1 MIRVERLAM
10 LAGVLAGL
18 GCGGGDKQDCSM
30 VSAEGLDPG
39 QTLVSLSDAHRR
51 QICDYGACQVGGYG
65 ARPSCS
71 GGQPVTV
78 AANQNACLASSP
90 TNPAC
95 TATVQDLI
103 NCTQVI
109 GVSPCASTLF
119 LDPACAALTDID
131 CVTFTANLM
140 STGMTAAALPRGR

>member
-1 MIRVERLAM
+1 MGRVERLAM
-10 LAGVLAGL
+10 LAGVLAVS
-18 GCGGGDKQDCSM
+18 GCGGDKQDCSM
-30 VSAEGLDPG
+30 VSSEGLDPG

-71 GGQPVTV
+71 GEEPVTV
-78 AANQNACLASSP
+78 ARSQSACLASSP

-95 TATVQDLI
+95 TATVQDFI
-103 NCTQVI
+103 DCTQAI
-109 GVSPCASTLF
+109 GASPCVSTLF
-119 LDPACAALTDID
+119 FDPACTALTQTA

-140 STGMTAAALPRGR
+140 STAMAAAPRR